1 MRASVRLRPRSDDD
15 VKRAPENIAQQ
26 GFWEE
31 EPQVRE
37 ASREE
42 TERRAKRA
50 LRRRGGACGQLR
62 ASYLE
67 KEERKEEQ

>member
-1 MRASVRLRPRSDDD
+1 MS
-15 VKRAPENIAQQ
+15 KRAPENIAQQ

-67 KEERKEEQ
+67 KEESKEER